1 MIDQTHKLMKKKD
14 DKQTENDL
22 RNIQLMM
29 ICMSTAIYS
38 QNNRMFESNESS
50 HEHFMMSS

>member
-1 MIDQTHKLMKKKD
+1 VIDQTHKLMKKKD